1 MNIEERLQALT
12 AQNKELGKFIASTQL
27 SGAGSS
33 RQYFRVTTTTGSYIA
48 CNGTNIDENKAFLYF
63 AAHFKHAN
71 LPVPR
76 VFAQEQPQP
85 WLYIIEDF
93 GNIDLLAYKQNLSE
107 SECEHIYQQAL
118 MDLQKFQIQGANNLD
133 YSRCFNRSQFDEVA
147 MKWDFYY
154 FKYYYL
160 KLTSLECSDQM
171 LENDCNTLINFLLR
185 APRSYCMYR
194 DFQARNILVHENSLH
209 YIDFQGAMQ
218 GALQYDVVSLLYQAK
233 ANLSAPQ
240 RERLLDFYID
250 SLPQSVCTSAC
261 EFRELYEGFVFIRI
275 LQTLGAYGYRGF
287 IQRKQHFMES
297 MAPAL
302 ENLKQ
307 QSEKIHAL
315 ISIPYL
321 NSCIQQLPILN
332 NEQLIVNN

>member
-1 MNIEERLQALT
+1 MNTENRIQSLIT
-12 AQNKELGKFIASTQL
+12 QNKALGEFISSNKL
-27 SGAGSS
+27 SGAGST
-33 RQYFRVTTTTGSYIA
+33 RQYFRVTTTTGTYIA
-48 CNGTNIDENKAFLYF
+48 CNGTNSDENRAFLYF
-63 AAHFKHAN
+63 ANHFKQAN

-76 VFAQEQPQP
+76 IFAQETPEP

-93 GNIDLLAYKQNLSE
+93 GDTDLLTYKQNCNEKQVETL
-107 SECEHIYQQAL
+107 YQQAL
-118 MDLQKFQIQGANNLD
+118 TDLQKFQIQAANSID
-133 YSRCFNRSQFDEVA
+133 YSHCFNRSQFDEVA

-160 KLTSLECSDQM
+160 KLTPLECSDQQ

-194 DFQARNILVHENSLH
+194 DFQARNIFVHENSLH

-233 ANLSAPQ
+233 ANLSAAQ
-240 RERLLDFYID
+240 RERLLDFYIEQ
-250 SLPQSVCTSAC
+250 LPRSTCTSAC

-287 IQRKQHFMES
+287 IQRKQHFIES
-297 MAPAL
+297 IAPAL
-302 ENLKQ
+302 ENLKL

-321 NSCIQQLPILN
+321 NSCIQQLPVLSI
-332 NEQLIVNN
+332 QR

>member
-1 MNIEERLQALT
+1 MNISERIQLLIT
-12 AQNKELGKFIASTQL
+12 QNKQLGTFVSCTQL

-33 RQYFRVTTTTGSYIA
+33 RQYFRVITTTGSYIA
-48 CNGTNIDENKAFLYF
+48 CNGTNIDENNAFLYF
-63 AAHFKHAN
+63 ANHFENAN
-71 LPVPR
+71 LPVPHI
-76 VFAQEQPQP
+76 FAQEKPEP
-85 WLYIIEDF
+85 WLYITEDF
-93 GNIDLLAYKQNLSE
+93 GDTNLLTFKQNLNE
-107 SECEHIYQQAL
+107 SDCEKFYQQAL
-118 MDLQKFQIQGANNLD
+118 TDLQKFQIQGAVNLD
-133 YSRCFNRSQFDEVA
+133 YSRCFNRPQFDETA

-160 KLTSLECSDQM
+160 KITPLECSDQQ

-194 DFQARNILVHENSLH
+194 DFQARNIMVKNNSLH

-233 ANLSAPQ
+233 ANLSPEL
-240 RERLLDFYID
+240 RESLLSFYID
-250 SLPQSVCTSAC
+250 QLPQNVYSSSC

-287 IQRKQHFMES
+287 IQRKTHFIES
-297 MAPAL
+297 IAPAL
-302 ENLKQ
+302 ENLKK
-307 QSEKIHAL
+307 QSAKMNTI

-321 NSCIQQLPILN
+321 NSCIQQLPILK
-332 NEQLIVNN
+332 I

>member
-1 MNIEERLQALT
+1 MTLENRIQSLI
-12 AQNKELGKFIASTQL
+12 AQNEALGKFVSCTQL

-63 AAHFKHAN
+63 ANHFKQAH

-76 VFAQEQPQP
+76 IFAQEKPEP

-93 GNIDLLAYKQNLSE
+93 GDTDLLTYKQNCNEKQVETL
-107 SECEHIYQQAL
+107 YQQAL
-118 MDLQKFQIQGANNLD
+118 TDLQKFQIQGTNDLD

-147 MKWDFYY
+147 IKWDFYY

-160 KLTSLECSDQM
+160 KLTPLECSDQQ

-194 DFQARNILVHENSLH
+194 DFQARNILVHENSLR

-233 ANLSAPQ
+233 ANLSAAQ
-240 RERLLDFYID
+240 RERLLSFYIEQ
-250 SLPQSVCTSAC
+250 LPRSTYTSTC
-261 EFRELYEGFVFIRI
+261 EFRELYEGFIFIRI

-287 IQRKQHFMES
+287 IQRKQHFIES
-297 MAPAL
+297 IAPAL
-302 ENLKQ
+302 ENLKL
-307 QSEKIHAL
+307 QSEKMNML

-321 NSCIQQLPILN
+321 NSCIQQLPVLTIC
-332 NEQLIVNN
+332 

>member
-1 MNIEERLQALT
+1 MNINEQIQLLT
-12 AQNKELGKFIASTQL
+12 TQNKQLGTFVSCTQL

-33 RQYFRVTTTTGSYIA
+33 RQYFRVITSTGTYIA
-48 CNGTNIDENKAFLYF
+48 CNGTNIDENRAFLYF
-63 AAHFKHAN
+63 ANHFKQAN

-76 VFAQEQPQP
+76 IFAQEQPEP

-93 GNIDLLAYKQNLSE
+93 GNTDLLTYKQNCDEKQVETL
-107 SECEHIYQQAL
+107 YRQAL
-118 MDLQKFQIQGANNLD
+118 TDLQKFQIQGAHNLD
-133 YSRCFNRSQFDEVA
+133 YSRCFNRPQFDEVA

-160 KLTSLECSDQM
+160 KLTPLECSDQQ
-171 LENDCNTLINFLLR
+171 LETDCNTLINFLLR

-233 ANLSAPQ
+233 ANLSVTQ
-240 RERLLDFYID
+240 RERLLEFYIEQ
-250 SLPQSVCTSAC
+250 LPRSTYSSTC

-287 IQRKQHFMES
+287 IQRKQHFIES
-297 MAPAL
+297 IAPAL
-302 ENLKQ
+302 ENLQ
-307 QSEKIHAL
+307 LQSEKMNTIL
-315 ISIPYL
+315 SIPYL
-321 NSCIQQLPILN
+321 NSCIQQLPTLSI
-332 NEQLIVNN
+332 Q